1 MVMFAE
7 TKAQKI
13 AEDVMLSTE
22 EKIAQLCELDAR
34 LDASRSVCNVA
45 PCWRLVGLDAL
56 REAFTAWVGPMSN
69 RANCLSNRYLA
80 VQQTV
85 SDCHWST
92 TVAKAG
98 RLKS

>member
-7 TKAQKI
+7 TKAQQI
-13 AEDVMLSTE
+13 VEDGLLSTE

-56 REAFTAWVGPMSN
+56 RKAFTAWVSPMSN
-69 RANCLSNRYLA
+69 RANCLSKP
-80 VQQTV
+80 V
-85 SDCHWST
+85 SRGSIDGERLSLVNYRCI
-92 TVAKAG
+92 KPAG
-98 RLKS
+98 